1 MSEMQ
6 NPSIPFHL
14 ISLLLLKWKSLSH
27 VRLCNPMY
35 YTVHGILQ
43 ARILEWEAIPFSNP
57 GTEPWSPAFQADFFT
72 NWAIREAHPRY
83 PWGIFQPK
91 INKSLITKN

>member
-14 ISLLLLKWKSLSH
+14 ISLLLLKWKSLSR

-57 GTEPWSPAFQADFFT
+57 GTEPGSPAFQADFLPTELSGKPIPDIPEGYF
-72 NWAIREAHPRY
+72 NL
-83 PWGIFQPK
+83 K
-91 INKSLITKN
+91 